1 MGVEQQIEQ
10 LLQQNLEEEY
20 FVTQIKYNPG
30 RQKAKLIVHIDG
42 DQGIGI
48 DKCADISRWL
58 GEMIENQ
65 QIIPTA
71 YTLEVS
77 SPGVGASLKLKR
89 QYTSNIGRLL
99 EITLQDDAL
108 CRGKLTALLEEG
120 IVIEPENTKKN
131 KKTAGSIQNNDTK
144 ILLWE
149 DIKKTI
155 VLVSF

>member
-10 LLQQNLEEEY
+10 LLQQHLEEEY

-30 RQKAKLIVHIDG
+30 RQTAKLIVHIDG

-65 QIIPTA
+65 QIITTA

-77 SPGVGASLKLKR
+77 SPGVGATLKFKR
-89 QYTSNIGRLL
+89 QYPANIGRLL
-99 EITLQDDAL
+99 EITLQDDTL
-108 CRGKLTALLEEG
+108 CRGKLTAILEEG
-120 IVIEPENTKKN
+120 IVIEPENIKKSKN
-131 KKTAGSIQNNDTK
+131 KANPLQAIDTK
-144 ILLWE
+144 TLLWE